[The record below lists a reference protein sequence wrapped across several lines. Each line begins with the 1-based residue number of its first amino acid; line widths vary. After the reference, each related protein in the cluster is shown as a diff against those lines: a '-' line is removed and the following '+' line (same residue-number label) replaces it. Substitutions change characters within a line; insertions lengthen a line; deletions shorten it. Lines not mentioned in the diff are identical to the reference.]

1 MCKLLSFILC
11 LFRMLG
17 LTKLTHWST
26 ALFLPYNF
34 ILPLMK
40 IDSIMTLK
48 RIQSLY
54 REHSNIYIFIHK
66 SQIFVHFSFSK
77 DTEIHIYRKKII

>member
-54 REHSNIYIFIHK
+54 REHSNIYIYTQKPDICSLFI
-66 SQIFVHFSFSK
+66 F
-77 DTEIHIYRKKII
+77 ERY